1 MKNTF
6 IIKWLNSIGVH
17 VASQFQNRL
26 IGTIILVTVGV
37 IFLPDLFDGQKQHY
51 KEQFESI
58 PLQPKM
64 GDQKEFTQIPNPETV
79 NSELPK
85 DPVTVTVDNGKDT
98 VSTSSGD
105 NNETYTVEEDKA
117 PQPEQPVVPVEQPK
131 TVVTPQPVVKPE
143 PAVVSEQ
150 GLKNSGWM
158 IQLGTFGNFKNA
170 SALVAKLRLNGYQAH
185 LLPKDAQP
193 GQYVKV
199 VVGPDLSKDKLLA
212 KIDDL
217 KKLTGLSGKLY
228 QFSPIKP

>member
-1 MKNTF
+1 M
-6 IIKWLNSIGVH
+6 
-17 VASQFQNRL
+17 ASQFQNRL

-51 KEQFESI
+51 KEQFASI

-64 GDQKEFTQIPNPETV
+64 GDQKEFNQIPNPETV

-98 VSTSSGD
+98 VSTSSSD
-105 NNETYTVEEDKA
+105 SNETYTVEEDKTS
-117 PQPEQPVVPVEQPK
+117 QPVQPVVPVTKPKPVVKPQPK
-131 TVVTPQPVVKPE
+131 PVVKPE
-143 PAVVSEQ
+143 PAVVSDQ

-185 LLPKDAQP
+185 LLPKNAQP

>member
-1 MKNTF
+1 M
-6 IIKWLNSIGVH
+6 
-17 VASQFQNRL
+17 ASQFQNRL

-51 KEQFESI
+51 KEQFASI

-64 GDQKEFTQIPNPETV
+64 GDQKEFNQIPNPETV

-98 VSTSSGD
+98 VSTSSSD
-105 NNETYTVEEDKA
+105 SNETYTVEEDKTS
-117 PQPEQPVVPVEQPK
+117 QPVQPVVPVTKPKPVVKPQPK
-131 TVVTPQPVVKPE
+131 PVVKPE
-143 PAVVSEQ
+143 PAVVSDQ

-185 LLPKDAQP
+185 LLPKNAQP

-217 KKLTGLSGKLY
+217 NKLTGLSGKLY

>member
-1 MKNTF
+1 M
-6 IIKWLNSIGVH
+6 
-17 VASQFQNRL
+17 ASQFQNRL

-51 KEQFESI
+51 KEQFASI
-58 PLQPKM
+58 PLQPKV
-64 GDQKEFTQIPNPETV
+64 GDQKEQAQIPDPETA
-79 NSELPK
+79 NTELPK
-85 DPVTVTVDNGKDT
+85 EPVTVTVDNGKET
-98 VSTSSGD
+98 VSSSHAD
-105 NNETYTVEEDKA
+105 DDETYTVEEDKTA
-117 PQPEQPVVPVEQPK
+117 QPAKPVAPVEQPK
-131 TVVTPQPVVKPE
+131 PVVKPQPK
-143 PAVVSEQ
+143 PAEKPAPKPATVSNSD
-150 GLKNSGWM
+150 LKNSGWM

-185 LLPKDAQP
+185 LLPKNAQP

-228 QFSPIKP
+228 QFNPIKP